1 MNFETEIFGRD
12 DIDRVP
18 ETVCAFANSSG
29 GEISCKGFDP
39 LSLIPPGVPYVR
51 ETSGS
56 VYIPPLEWHK
66 KPVTLDG
73 KVYRRIEGVNVISG
87 LLVKS
92 IMAGDSNEAS
102 RDDFPFSARLND
114 DDVDAFT
121 AKVVELHGDMKR
133 YSRAEL
139 LRRVGVYA
147 GKYLTFAGALMLGDI
162 LRISAS
168 LEYFGGHAEIE
179 AANIWRAYT
188 EILPRLTFALSEN
201 CAKAFREAFVNS
213 LLHADYNVDN
223 HITIAITSSPP
234 TVTFDNPGMIR
245 WTARNHRLAKMFA
258 LSGITGGNFHGLD
271 IIRSY
276 IPNFELTQDMLNI
289 RTISTLPLEGHAEL
303 PEPVM
308 L

>member
-121 AKVVELHGDMKR
+121 AKVVEL
-133 YSRAEL
+133 E
-139 LRRVGVYA
+139 
-147 GKYLTFAGALMLGDI
+147 AL
-162 LRISAS
+162 
-168 LEYFGGHAEIE
+168 F
-179 AANIWRAYT
+179 
-188 EILPRLTFALSEN
+188 
-201 CAKAFREAFVNS
+201 
-213 LLHADYNVDN
+213 
-223 HITIAITSSPP
+223 
-234 TVTFDNPGMIR
+234 
-245 WTARNHRLAKMFA
+245 
-258 LSGITGGNFHGLD
+258 TG
-271 IIRSY
+271 
-276 IPNFELTQDMLNI
+276 
-289 RTISTLPLEGHAEL
+289 
-303 PEPVM
+303 
-308 L
+308 

>member
-66 KPVTLDG
+66 RPITLNG

-121 AKVVELHGDMKR
+121 ASV
-133 YSRAEL
+133 A
-139 LRRVGVYA
+139 
-147 GKYLTFAGALMLGDI
+147 
-162 LRISAS
+162 
-168 LEYFGGHAEIE
+168 
-179 AANIWRAYT
+179 
-188 EILPRLTFALSEN
+188 
-201 CAKAFREAFVNS
+201 
-213 LLHADYNVDN
+213 
-223 HITIAITSSPP
+223 
-234 TVTFDNPGMIR
+234 
-245 WTARNHRLAKMFA
+245 
-258 LSGITGGNFHGLD
+258 
-271 IIRSY
+271 
-276 IPNFELTQDMLNI
+276 
-289 RTISTLPLEGHAEL
+289 
-303 PEPVM
+303 
-308 L
+308 